1 MWGFLEALVAR
12 LEVVVFAM
20 DFWQVLLVFLFAS
33 IAAMLRLAH
42 RGSGNYMVTDLLCED
57 GIANLKKHLCAGAW
71 VIHTWVILHQEAS
84 HGLSENGI
92 LFYGFLWAG
101 VYLLGPVFPAVA
113 QAIISKWA
121 GVTIPGGSNGTDARA
136 TN

>member
-1 MWGFLEALVAR
+1 MNFLEALAGR
-12 LEVVVFAM
+12 LDGAVFAM
-20 DFWQVLLVFLFAS
+20 DFWQALLVFFILC
-33 IAAMLRLAH
+33 IAAMLRAAH
-42 RGSGNYMVTDLLCED
+42 RGASNYMVTDLLCEE
-57 GIANLKKHLCAGAW
+57 GIASLKKHLCAGAW

-113 QAIISKWA
+113 QAIVAKWA
-121 GVTIPGGSNGTDARA
+121 GVTIPAGEAK
-136 TN
+136 